1 MNLLI
6 STEQNDHFSVAI
18 GERELLKLKTV
29 KKPYKQSELLLKTIK
44 EFLEK
49 NRLEMSAL
57 QNIFVVNGPGGFS
70 ATRIGVATANALGY
84 ALEIPVVGIEIKKE
98 WTALIEKEKL
108 MRVWLEAVALTERED
123 FKGQIVLPV
132 YDKEPNITMKK

>member
-18 GERELLKLKTV
+18 GEQALLKLKTV

-44 EFLEK
+44 EFMEK

-84 ALEIPVVGIEIKKE
+84 ALEIPVVGVSIQKE
-98 WTALIEKEKL
+98 WQGLLEKEK
-108 MRVWLEAVALTERED
+108 MVKVWQQAIELTLKED